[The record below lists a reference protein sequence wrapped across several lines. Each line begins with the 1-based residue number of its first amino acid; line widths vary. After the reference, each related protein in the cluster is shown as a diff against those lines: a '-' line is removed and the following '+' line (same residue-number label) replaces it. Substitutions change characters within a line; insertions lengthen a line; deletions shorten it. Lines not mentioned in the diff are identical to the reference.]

1 MLKIFISAASIAVLL
16 ISGCASQPKSTFETF
31 HAQDLN
37 GLLSSGQYVQKTD
50 NFFVINDSSSSMREE
65 YSGIGYPAHP
75 TPTKFSVEK
84 EILNRIN
91 QTIPDLKLT
100 SSIRSFGTGDC
111 IAWGYTQLNQAPTS
125 YSKSTFGSGIDKL
138 ACASGFSPIASGIDG
153 TGKDLSAT
161 AGNIA
166 VLILSDGNY
175 HGSGGVT
182 AMQSLKQ
189 QYGDRLCVYTVW
201 VGNEDEKAGQ
211 AVLNQF
217 SNIAG
222 CGYGTMADKISSPE
236 GMANF
241 VKSIFLKAGPPPAP
255 KPVVVMPKPAP
266 PPAPEH
272 ITLSADAF
280 FDFNKAELR
289 PRGQGLLSDIASR
302 LQSAEY
308 ETITV
313 VGHSDRIG
321 SPAYNQKLSEKRAQV
336 VADYLVEHGVHA
348 HTINVIG
355 KGSAEPVTTKD
366 QCINLKRKQLIDCL
380 QPDRRVDVDVT
391 AVIQE

>member
-1 MLKIFISAASIAVLL
+1 MKKIFISAASVAALL

-50 NFFVINDSSSSMREE
+50 NFFVINDSSASMTNE
-65 YSGIGYPAHP
+65 YFGAGYPAQP
-75 TPTKFSVEK
+75 TPTKFLVEK

-91 QTIPDLKLT
+91 QTIPDIKLT
-100 SSIRSFGTGDC
+100 SSIRSFGSRSC
-111 IAWGYTQLNQAPTS
+111 LSWRSTQLNQAPTS
-125 YSKSTFGSGIDKL
+125 YSKSTFSSGIDAL
-138 ACASGFSPIASGIDG
+138 ACASGFSPIDSGIEW
-153 TGKDLSAT
+153 TNRDLSPT

-166 VLILSDGNY
+166 VLILSDGHY
-175 HGSGGVT
+175 PGSEGVT
-182 AMQSLKQ
+182 AMQSLKR
-189 QYGDRLCVYTVW
+189 QYGDRLCVYSVW
-201 VGNEDEKAGQ
+201 VGNEEDTYGQ
-211 AVLNQF
+211 TNLKQF
-217 SNIAG
+217 SDIAG
-222 CGYGTMADKISSPE
+222 CGYGTTADRISSPD

-241 VKSIFLKAGPPPAP
+241 VKSVFLEAGPPPP
-255 KPVVVMPKPAP
+255 PEPEPEMPAP

-308 ETITV
+308 DTITV
-313 VGHSDRIG
+313 TGHSDRIG
-321 SPAYNQKLSEKRAQV
+321 SHAYNMKLSEKRAQV
-336 VADYLVEHGVHA
+336 VADFLVEHGVHA
-348 HTINVIG
+348 HTINAIG
-355 KGSAEPVTTKD
+355 KGETEPVTTPD
-366 QCINLKRKQLIDCL
+366 QCKNLKRKQLIECL

-391 AVIQE
+391 AIIEQGQ